1 MVRYPG
7 LVEYDAD
14 AGAYGIV
21 FPDLPGCCAM
31 GDTLEELIQNA
42 EDVLRDFVDVLEES
56 GCEVP
61 EPSPFHS
68 LVLVSLPERTA
79 GSVPADPIAQ
89 TGS

>member
-7 LVEYDAD
+7 LVEYDAV
-14 AGAYGIV
+14 ARAYGIV

-31 GDTLEELIQNA
+31 GDTLDELMRNA
-42 EDVLRDFVDVLEES
+42 EDVLRDFVADLERE

-68 LVLVSLPERTA
+68 LVLVSLPERPA
-79 GSVPADPIAQ
+79 GTVPVDQVAQ